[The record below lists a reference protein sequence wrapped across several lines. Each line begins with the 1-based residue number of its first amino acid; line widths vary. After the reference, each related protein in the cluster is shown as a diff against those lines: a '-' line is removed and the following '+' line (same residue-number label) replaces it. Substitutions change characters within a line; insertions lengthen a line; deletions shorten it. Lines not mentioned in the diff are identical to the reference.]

1 MAIRIDFKSF
11 TKKRTPLKSGF
22 PIGMVIFTGKQG
34 GGKSLSQSR
43 YMWQLQNKYNA
54 KVYSATDYK
63 YADEVI
69 KEEDIASTILTE
81 REKRPTIF
89 ALDEIQILLDKD
101 NADADR
107 RRQVRKAIMQQR
119 KRNTSIVGTAQV
131 LHDLD
136 TMYRRQLAY
145 VVQCTR
151 VGNIQVE
158 FWTDG
163 SSIRFD
169 DEAMKY
175 KGNVVDIK
183 IWKRHNEMFDLY
195 DTFEIVGSSN
205 TNKKTKTPAN
215 SG

>member
-1 MAIRIDFKSF
+1 MAIKIDWKSF
-11 TKKRTPLKSGF
+11 TKKRTPLRSGF

-43 YMWQLQNKYNA
+43 YMRQLQTKYDA
-54 KVYSATDYK
+54 KIYSATDYK
-63 YADEVI
+63 YADEI
-69 KEEDIASTILTE
+69 IQEEDIAAKILTQ
-81 REKRPTIF
+81 REERPTVF

-119 KRNTSIVGTAQV
+119 KRNTTIVGTAQV

-136 TMYRRQLAY
+136 TMYRRQLAF
-145 VVQCTR
+145 VVNC
-151 VGNIQVE
+151 VKFGNLQIE

-163 SSIRFD
+163 SSIKFD
-169 DEAMKY
+169 DESMKY
-175 KGNVVDIK
+175 KGNVTDIK

-195 DTFEIVGSSN
+195 DTFQIVGN
-205 TNKKTKTPAN
+205 TTKATKSTPAN
-215 SG
+215 TG